1 MGITKDT
8 AQSGGLK
15 NALVLIRTAGLL
27 CWGVGVE
34 EVDDS
39 TLEGWDVLGEEWQ
52 KDRDERDLKVLEWK

>member
-1 MGITKDT
+1 M
-8 AQSGGLK
+8 
-15 NALVLIRTAGLL
+15 
-27 CWGVGVE
+27 E